1 MARKLRYWYGK
12 GRDGKW
18 YWHGV
23 KNKRITCDGGQGYA
37 TKRGCYTAMCKHIE
51 DNENGNYE
59 IAYGHVPEWSILD
72 ALRQYEALRESNH
85 VSR

>member
-1 MARKLRYWYGK
+1 MARTAKGRKLRYWYGK

-23 KNKRITCDGGQGYA
+23 KSRRITCDGGQGYA
-37 TKRGCYTAMCKHIE
+37 TKHGCYTAMCKHIE

-59 IAYGHVPEWSILD
+59 IAGEMEEGWQ
-72 ALRQYEALRESNH
+72 A
-85 VSR
+85 